1 MENKKCK
8 NCSNF
13 PCERKECDI
22 FSETACEIFESTVQ
36 NTMKLIRHEGL
47 IWKFERV
54 D

>member
-8 NCSNF
+8 NCSLF
-13 PCERKECDI
+13 PCTLKECDI
-22 FSETACEIFESTVQ
+22 HNEQGCRDFESTVQ

-47 IWKFERV
+47 IWEFERV